1 NPPLSQKKFQVS
13 PHLTSRYQCTKLFT
27 ENYKRKEILIPTGP
41 WIRSLSNPVG
51 RVQGLVF
58 HIAAPPPHFEPYLL
72 DIIPLLSVTLREP
85 SAGNVKVPIHFLPGD
100 RFLGNIV
107 HSSPGHLSR
116 HRSWSSQLGRRK
128 FRQTQS
134 RASASVVP
142 SDCSISKFTLLHH
155 AKHLLSNADT
165 KVQSNAK
172 SRHCVRRVINF
183 FHKNINAPI
192 SGQTAA
198 VKRKLKNV

>member
-51 RVQGLVF
+51 KFKGSSSTLQHRL
-58 HIAAPPPHFEPYLL
+58 AHFELYLL

-107 HSSPGHLSR
+107 HSATYLGIAVGH
-116 HRSWSSQLGRRK
+116 HSSDDESSDRRNLAPQ
-128 FRQTQS
+128 RPSCHQT
-134 RASASVVP
+134 VP
-142 SDCSISKFTLLHH
+142 
-155 AKHLLSNADT
+155 
-165 KVQSNAK
+165 
-172 SRHCVRRVINF
+172 
-183 FHKNINAPI
+183 
-192 SGQTAA
+192 
-198 VKRKLKNV
+198 